1 MNPREGEVR
10 IYAAKAVLAN
20 GVHPAVLE
28 IEDGKITKLAVGDQA
43 RSTDAD
49 VVIESGYLAPGLID
63 LQLNGAFGTDFA
75 AASAAD
81 WDRILKSL
89 PTTGVTSVYPTVITA
104 PIDELIDF
112 FKKNQ
117 IQVGDGTVRTSVL
130 GFHLEGP
137 FLNLVRRGAHRE
149 QWVVEPNDK
158 SVSEIISAA
167 SNSLKIVTIA
177 PELPG
182 ATAAIKSFVS
192 NNIKVS
198 VGHSDA
204 NAETVAKAADLG
216 ATLITHLF
224 NAQSQIGHRNTGV
237 AGQALIDT
245 RYFLGLIVDL
255 HHVIA
260 ETVLLAFA
268 AASDRICLVTDAIS
282 ALGMPS
288 GKYELAGD
296 TVIVEA
302 NHPPKRSDGT
312 LAGSDIRLDHAIS
325 NCINIGI
332 DPAVAIRAA
341 STTPASAMSL
351 SDRGE
356 ISVGKRA
363 DLVWLDATPA
373 GLETRQTWI
382 YGNEV
387 FAK

>member
-49 VVIESGYLAPGLID
+49 VVIDSGYLAPGLID

-75 AASAAD
+75 AANAAD

-104 PIDELIDF
+104 PVDELVDF

-117 IQVGDGTVRTSVL
+117 NQVGDGTVRTSVL

-137 FLNLVRRGAHRE
+137 FLNLLRRGAHSE
-149 QWVVEPNDK
+149 QWLVEPNDK

-182 ATAAIKSFVS
+182 ATAAIRSFVS

-237 AGQALIDT
+237 AGQALIDA

-255 HHVIA
+255 HHVIE

-268 AASDRICLVTDAIS
+268 AAADRICLVTDA
-282 ALGMPS
+282 
-288 GKYELAGD
+288 
-296 TVIVEA
+296 
-302 NHPPKRSDGT
+302 
-312 LAGSDIRLDHAIS
+312 
-325 NCINIGI
+325 
-332 DPAVAIRAA
+332 
-341 STTPASAMSL
+341 
-351 SDRGE
+351 
-356 ISVGKRA
+356 
-363 DLVWLDATPA
+363 
-373 GLETRQTWI
+373 
-382 YGNEV
+382 
-387 FAK
+387 

>member
-1 MNPREGEVR
+1 MR
-10 IYAAKAVLAN
+10 IYAAKAVLAK
-20 GVHPAVLE
+20 GVHPAVLD
-28 IEDGKITKLAVGDQA
+28 IEDGKITKLAVGDQS

-75 AASAAD
+75 AANEAD

-89 PTTGVTSVYPTVITA
+89 PATGVTSVYPTVITA
-104 PIDELIDF
+104 PIDELVDF

-117 IQVGDGTVRTSVL
+117 NQVGDGTVRTSVL

-192 NNIKVS
+192 NDIKVS

-237 AGQALIDT
+237 
-245 RYFLGLIVDL
+245 
-255 HHVIA
+255 
-260 ETVLLAFA
+260 
-268 AASDRICLVTDAIS
+268 
-282 ALGMPS
+282 
-288 GKYELAGD
+288 
-296 TVIVEA
+296 
-302 NHPPKRSDGT
+302 
-312 LAGSDIRLDHAIS
+312 
-325 NCINIGI
+325 
-332 DPAVAIRAA
+332 
-341 STTPASAMSL
+341 
-351 SDRGE
+351 
-356 ISVGKRA
+356 
-363 DLVWLDATPA
+363 
-373 GLETRQTWI
+373 
-382 YGNEV
+382 
-387 FAK
+387 